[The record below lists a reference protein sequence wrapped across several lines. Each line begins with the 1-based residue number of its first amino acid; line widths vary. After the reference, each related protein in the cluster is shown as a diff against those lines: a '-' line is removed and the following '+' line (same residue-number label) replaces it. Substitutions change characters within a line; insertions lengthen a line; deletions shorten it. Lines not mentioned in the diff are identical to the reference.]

1 MDPRELEYRLEEAEQ
16 KLAVLEEREKKLRNQ
31 VLRLTAV
38 AMALSEKLQ
47 EKKILQSEQFEDR
60 VQAHLKTLDREISDR
75 RTERLLDEL
84 LGSENADDPAGS

>member
-47 EKKILQSEQFEDR
+47 EKKMLQSGQFEER

-84 LGSENADDPAGS
+84 SGPESDDGSA